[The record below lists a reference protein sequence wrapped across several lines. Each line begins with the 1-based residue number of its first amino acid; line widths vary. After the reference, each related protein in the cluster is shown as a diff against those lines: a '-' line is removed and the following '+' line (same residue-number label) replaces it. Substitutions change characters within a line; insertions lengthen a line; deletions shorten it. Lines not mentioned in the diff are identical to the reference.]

1 MNFTIN
7 NLSIHVHAATDNA
20 APAQPTIL
28 AAFLRALHEPS
39 ETEEGADLA
48 PQEPDTEERY
58 ASPTAPTAHPLAH
71 DVPACV
77 DAVEAFLA
85 PTERFQ
91 CRTMKAINKAMTAK
105 GFNLMTVAT
114 ALHTMVEDDVV
125 TTRRRRADGETLYS
139 LA

>member
-20 APAQPTIL
+20 APAQPPIL
-28 AAFLRALHEPS
+28 AAFLRAIHEPS

-48 PQEPDTEERY
+48 PQEPDAEERY
-58 ASPTAPTAHPLAH
+58 AAPAVHPSAH
-71 DVPACV
+71 DVPLCMGEV
-77 DAVEAFLA
+77 RTFLA

-105 GFNLMTVAT
+105 GFSLQTVAT
-114 ALHTMVEDDVV
+114 ALHALVEDDVV
-125 TTRRRRADGETLYS
+125 TTRRRRADGETLYT